1 MPKLNLRNECLK
13 TALGVMALALFN
25 QGRPEDNIQKSRLIY
40 WRLMDIIFKID
51 HIDSHSSG
59 SQFLNLV
66 ELMTDSRLDQKFKSL
81 KVLWISEPQAEQ
93 EPQERDWTSVFEAIE
108 RDITQLSNDS
118 KFKKMVALF
127 EDDHKSKRIHLDD
140 IYEKGWGSHGP
151 WSQIVDKIRQDLEET
166 GAMKES
172 IERLQEKMKD

>member
-1 MPKLNLRNECLK
+1 
-13 TALGVMALALFN
+13 
-25 QGRPEDNIQKSRLIY
+25 
-40 WRLMDIIFKID
+40 MDIIFKID